1 MLKPEGR
8 TLEKKG
14 KAHILESGRL
24 KELRLAHSPEA
35 TSLDPILADI
45 VLVLIT
51 LKAAKGSA
59 HRGKEGMNLA
69 SLCKLS
75 EMVTECKFCS
85 SEKF

>member
-1 MLKPEGR
+1 MLKLKGR
-8 TLEKKG
+8 ALEKKG

-24 KELRLAHSPEA
+24 QELRLAHSPEA

-45 VLVLIT
+45 VLDLIT

-69 SLCKLS
+69 SL
-75 EMVTECKFCS
+75 VQIV
-85 SEKF
+85 